1 MISSDTNA
9 DEEINMDTLLPT
21 YLRSRRAYTFPPLN
35 PHTSNDR
42 TRPLSTNDRGR
53 VRTWYH
59 YTMKNAKLITLI
71 IGIIGIMV
79 AIVGIIVATV
89 VTVVVK

>member
-1 MISSDTNA
+1 MISPDTNA

-35 PHTSNDR
+35 PYPFNVR
-42 TRPLSTNDRGR
+42 TRPLSTNDRGH
-53 VRTWYH
+53 VRTWHY
-59 YTMKNAKLITLI
+59 YTMKNAKLIALI

-79 AIVGIIVATV
+79 AIVGIIVTAVMTV
-89 VTVVVK
+89 LVK